1 MTSFPPHSGGVDG
14 GTSQCS
20 ALACTWQLLFGIKKA
35 NHNHHLL
42 VLPVTTKSIDP
53 PIPPSA
59 VASIPDDKPSAFPDV
74 PHQSQNHNQNPTRD
88 VDDSLSSDDDDG
100 STSDPFRQDSFLNE
114 NDGEEEEEG
123 TDHSEKGGDGIWRW
137 SSFPRPAPDNH
148 ASSNTS
154 AGKENKGYLESLA
167 SSTTAPKTSF
177 PAPSTG
183 TRTASSSST
192 DISQQSARPG
202 PLHDSAIG
210 RHPSNTDTNS
220 RALASRSA
228 NREKKPPP
236 PPKNRHGKLINPPQ
250 PPPPSV
256 SSNRFSY
263 HGTPSE
269 ISISHTPSTP
279 SYSNKP
285 SPQAGTDYFSPKSSE
300 NENIKTPDTLR
311 RSQSQYKRPPTPPLS
326 RRHSQM
332 TRSKSTLS
340 KTNPNRLSMPVGK
353 EGVNASPPPSP
364 GTNSLTPSLRKPS
377 RNSLFPTDESLL
389 KHTPSRE
396 DHLQA
401 ETSTLSNPQ
410 RTPSVRRTGQ
420 GTSSSAVPPPPPPR
434 RARFS
439 NDGTRP
445 TSVML
450 EKTREEDAFPH
461 PSNANHILDDLSRLQ
476 KEVDD
481 LRGRYESRKG
491 SH

>member
-1 MTSFPPHSGGVDG
+1 MGGHHSAVHWLVPGIC
-14 GTSQCS
+14 CS
-20 ALACTWQLLFGIKKA
+20 VSKKT
-35 NHNHHLL
+35 NHSYHLL

-53 PIPPSA
+53 PIPPPA

-74 PHQSQNHNQNPTRD
+74 PHQNQSQNQNPTRD
-88 VDDSLSSDDDDG
+88 VEDSLSSDDDG
-100 STSDPFRQDSFLNE
+100 STSDPFRQDSSLNE
-114 NDGEEEEEG
+114 NDGEEG
-123 TDHSEKGGDGIWRW
+123 KDHSEEGGDGIWRW

-148 ASSNTS
+148 TSTNTS

-167 SSTTAPKTSF
+167 GSTTAPKTSF
-177 PAPSTG
+177 PAPPTG
-183 TRTASSSST
+183 ARTASSSST

-202 PLHDSAIG
+202 PLHDSVIG
-210 RHPSNTDTNS
+210 RHSSNTDTNS

-250 PPPPSV
+250 PPPPSI

-279 SYSNKP
+279 LYSNKP
-285 SPQAGTDYFSPKSSE
+285 FPQAGTDYFSPKSSE
-300 NENIKTPDTLR
+300 NENMKTPDTLR

-332 TRSKSTLS
+332 TRSKSTLSS

-377 RNSLFPTDESLL
+377 RNSLLPTGEN
-389 KHTPSRE
+389 
-396 DHLQA
+396 HLQA
-401 ETSTLSNPQ
+401 ETSTVSNPQ
-410 RTPSVRRTGQ
+410 RAPSVRRTGP
-420 GTSSSAVPPPPPPR
+420 GTTSSSAVPPPPPPR

>member
-1 MTSFPPHSGGVDG
+1 MTSFPPHSGGVDEE
-14 GTSQCS
+14 TSRRS
-20 ALACTWQLLFGIKKA
+20 AFCTWHLLFGINKV
-35 NHNHHLL
+35 NHNYHLL
-42 VLPVTTKSIDP
+42 VLPVTTKSIDSPAP
-53 PIPPSA
+53 PPA
-59 VASIPDDKPSAFPDV
+59 VASILDDKPNVFPDV
-74 PHQSQNHNQNPTRD
+74 PHQNQSQSQNPTRD
-88 VDDSLSSDDDDG
+88 VEDSLSSDDDDG
-100 STSDPFRQDSFLNE
+100 STSDPFRQDSSVNE
-114 NDGEEEEEG
+114 NDVEDGK
-123 TDHSEKGGDGIWRW
+123 DHSEKDGDGIWRW
-137 SSFPRPAPDNH
+137 SSFPRPGPDNH
-148 ASSNTS
+148 ASWDTS
-154 AGKENKGYLESLA
+154 TGKENKGYLDSLA
-167 SSTTAPKTSF
+167 SGTTAPKTTF

-183 TRTASSSST
+183 ARTASSSST
-192 DISQQSARPG
+192 DISQQSTRPG
-202 PLHDSAIG
+202 SLHDSAIG

-236 PPKNRHGKLINPPQ
+236 PPKNRHGRLINPPPQ
-250 PPPPSV
+250 PPPPPSSV

-263 HGTPSE
+263 HGTPSG

-300 NENIKTPDTLR
+300 NENINTSDTLR

-332 TRSKSTLS
+332 SRSKSTLS
-340 KTNPNRLSMPVGK
+340 KPNPNRLSMPVGK

-364 GTNSLTPSLRKPS
+364 STNSLTSSLRKS
-377 RNSLFPTDESLL
+377 SMPTDEN
-389 KHTPSRE
+389 
-396 DHLQA
+396 HLQA
-401 ETSTLSNPQ
+401 ETSTMSNFQ

-420 GTSSSAVPPPPPPR
+420 GTSSAVPPPPPPR
-434 RARFS
+434 RSRIS